1 MHAADGLRDSAVER
15 GGGRPASFNDSRG
28 TRRIVFDSTPP
39 TFEVVPFAAVTWP
52 AWSAPNATFYF
63 NESYATLA
71 VGPVEDGE
79 SGLLSLR
86 LEVFTHGLPA
96 DALVF
101 SPNLT
106 AGPNGT
112 LATFV
117 PPQPHTLYAA
127 HLVATNAAGLT
138 AVSPTRFLLYDPSPP
153 IDGTVTV
160 CDGLDP
166 IEAQSSTSNL
176 TLCISGARAPMSE
189 LQAYRIS
196 IYNASSGA
204 QIGPVLEVPPL
215 PTADGHGGL
224 VAQLRGLELPCT
236 AQLTVLTQAMS
247 GAGVAAAPQSH
258 ALRTDCTPPFVKAI
272 VTRRAHGDVEL
283 GWPRTSASCSN
294 VHGSDLV
301 AEWEP
306 FDEPDGRVASYTY
319 SLLPVVG
326 DGPEG
331 EAQYVGLQRHVRL
344 GNLSSRG
351 LSAAPGTYALRVRAC
366 NDASGCS
373 GWSMASNELL
383 FTSDAP
389 GAGAIT
395 VTNAAAPGFLT
406 NTTSLAAAWVG
417 FDDATA
423 AATALQHEVCV
434 GTTPYGC
441 QLLPLHGYPTTNDSW
456 SNGSLPMLCGSTYYV
471 TVRSINCAGLQRI
484 DASTGRKLCCTPP
497 TSGVLKLTDGDG
509 GAVLFVGNEADL
521 AAYWKGFVDEC
532 SGVRGYTL
540 TLRAK
545 ADGALVWASA
555 ELPPNASVAM
565 VPASVVGAL
574 AGDATYELT
583 LTCTSRATLTSSVTY
598 SFGVDW
604 TPPEPP
610 PPQLRWA
617 LSSAAAW
624 RGPDEGPLCI
634 PANASA
640 VEVGWSASGISGF
653 EILLSKG
660 SSLFGGGDEEDAAW
674 QPMGAKR
681 SLRLAT
687 ASLPSGVHLGVASVL
702 CVRACNNAQLRLQ
715 LVGFAPAPH
724 HATTRGQ
731 RQPAPTRKRLC
742 GLHHRIGWSGGYR
755 VCLRHAHLSYCLRLG
770 GPGELLLR

>member
-1 MHAADGLRDSAVER
+1 M
-15 GGGRPASFNDSRG
+15 
-28 TRRIVFDSTPP
+28 
-39 TFEVVPFAAVTWP
+39 
-52 AWSAPNATFYF
+52 
-63 NESYATLA
+63 
-71 VGPVEDGE
+71 
-79 SGLLSLR
+79 
-86 LEVFTHGLPA
+86 FTHGLPA

-640 VEVGWSASGISGF
+640 VEVGWSAYWDLGLRDIAEQRQQPVWGWRRGGRRVAADGGQALAAAGHSIPAERRSPRRRLRPLRACVQQCPTPPPTGRLRSCASPRHHSGATSACAHPQAPLWASPPDRL
-653 EILLSKG
+653 EWWLPCLPSPCTPVLLP
-660 SSLFGGGDEEDAAW
+660 AARR
-674 QPMGAKR
+674 PRRAASTM
-681 SLRLAT
+681 RLAPRARAAAT
-687 ASLPSGVHLGVASVL
+687 PGVLERRSEAHAVRTVQRRLRCSSARPSAPPSTPPSVPPSKTPSMPLPYRRQHRRR
-702 CVRACNNAQLRLQ
+702 CPPQYRRRRRLRY
-715 LVGFAPAPH
+715 PP
-724 HATTRGQ
+724 
-731 RQPAPTRKRLC
+731 
-742 GLHHRIGWSGGYR
+742 
-755 VCLRHAHLSYCLRLG
+755 
-770 GPGELLLR
+770 